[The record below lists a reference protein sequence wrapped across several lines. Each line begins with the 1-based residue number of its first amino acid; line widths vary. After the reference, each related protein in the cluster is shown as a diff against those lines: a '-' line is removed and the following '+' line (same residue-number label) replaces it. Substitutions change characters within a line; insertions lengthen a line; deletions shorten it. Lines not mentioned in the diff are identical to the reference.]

1 MNTINNVQ
9 RLQPL
14 KKWHERKTFATDTL
28 KIIKSR
34 LQYYRRVL
42 NEEPSTDKQ
51 KRQHEKIKNKYEI
64 YMKRRQL
71 LHRAINNLYE
81 L

>member
-1 MNTINNVQ
+1 MNALCNVQ

-81 L
+81 